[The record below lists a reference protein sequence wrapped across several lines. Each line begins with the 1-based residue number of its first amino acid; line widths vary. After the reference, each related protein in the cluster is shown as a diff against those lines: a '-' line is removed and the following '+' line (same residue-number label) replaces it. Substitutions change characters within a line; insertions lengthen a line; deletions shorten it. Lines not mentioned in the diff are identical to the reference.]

1 MRKLCVFISLA
12 VSLGCSP
19 VTASDVISSKQMSLE
34 LARDL
39 ASGAVEA
46 CRKQGYQVSAV
57 VVDRHGTPQVLMR
70 DVYASRFTIQIAEEK
85 ANAVVLSGID
95 SSEFRKN
102 RQDIRP
108 EMNHVRGILMLEGA
122 VAVRAGGALLGA
134 VGVSGAPGGDRDE
147 ACARESVKAVQDRL
161 DFAD

>member
-1 MRKLCVFISLA
+1 MRKLHKFIILA
-12 VSLGCSP
+12 ASCASTAALG
-19 VTASDVISSKQMSLE
+19 SDLVSSKQMSLE

-39 ASGAVEA
+39 ATGAVDA

-57 VVDRHGTPQVLMR
+57 VVDRHGAPQVLMR

-85 ANAVVLSGID
+85 ANAVILSGID

-147 ACARESVKAVQDRL
+147 ACAREAVKVVQDRL